1 MSTRIVT
8 LDIERQS
15 AICSNIWQLKQNG
28 YLRPSQIIVPVRT
41 ICFSWK
47 WLGEDKI
54 HFSSEWD
61 PEDNG
66 NYCTPR
72 PYKDTGL
79 LEVYPGHQR
88 MIEIAGEVL
97 DDADFVI
104 GWNSKR
110 YDVGNLR
117 SHMAEYKIDPPSPH
131 KDIDLI
137 NTSRSQFGFMSH
149 TLEEAAPHF
158 GFGGKME
165 HEGGLWDK
173 LRWLPYT
180 DPYGSELQRVRDVMK
195 DYNKRDVELTEQIF
209 GRMLPW
215 IPKLNI
221 YGDGDYDSGDI
232 DAETRCRRCSS
243 TDIQWRGTYRGT
255 RCWYRKYFCNKCRG
269 WGQGAKR
276 YYTMETASV

>member
-1 MSTRIVT
+1 MATKVVT

-15 AICSNIWQLKQNG
+15 AICSNIWQLKQYG
-28 YLRPSQIIVPVRT
+28 YLRPNQIIVPVRT

-47 WLGEDKI
+47 WLGEDEI

-61 PEDNG
+61 PFDDG
-66 NYCTPR
+66 TVVAPR

-79 LEVYPGHQR
+79 LESYPGHAP
-88 MIEIAGEVL
+88 MIEIARKVL
-97 DDADFVI
+97 DEADFVI

-117 SHMAEYKIDPPSPH
+117 SHMAEYDYDPPSPH

-137 NTSRSQFGFMSH
+137 TTSRSQFGFMSH
-149 TLEEAAPHF
+149 SLEEAAPHF

-165 HEGGLWDK
+165 HESGLWDK

-180 DPYGSELQRVRDVMK
+180 QPYGDELVRVRQVMK
-195 DYNKRDVELTEQIF
+195 DYNKRDVELTELIF
-209 GRMLPW
+209 DRMLPW

-221 YGDGDYDSGDI
+221 YGNTDYDGDDI
-232 DAETRCRRCSS
+232 DSDIRCRRCNS
-243 TDIQWRGTYRGT
+243 TDIQFRGTYRGST
-255 RCWYRKYFCNKCRG
+255 CWYRKFQCNNCKG
-269 WGQGAKR
+269 YGKGNKR
-276 YYTMETASV
+276 YYAMETTSV